1 MDRSEFSQDDPH
13 GLTDL
18 DLGGQPPRV
27 LENPAFGE
35 QLQAEGSADPL
46 AFRADTVPFVPYDF
60 FGTEE
65 TSEIERNA
73 QAETSQVESE
83 DLGPEGDARDREN
96 RPRDDFRERSP

>member
-60 FGTEE
+60 SEQRKHRRSRE
-65 TSEIERNA
+65 TIKQKRLRWN
-73 QAETSQVESE
+73 QRT
-83 DLGPEGDARDREN
+83 
-96 RPRDDFRERSP
+96 